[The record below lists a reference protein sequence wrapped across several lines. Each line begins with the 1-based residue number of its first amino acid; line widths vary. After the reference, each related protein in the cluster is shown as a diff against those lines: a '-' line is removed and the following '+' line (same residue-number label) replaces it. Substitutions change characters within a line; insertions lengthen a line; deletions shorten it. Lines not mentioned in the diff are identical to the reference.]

1 MRTKLSWML
10 RNINEKKTGSIR
22 KQWKCYCSQRAAP
35 TVIRQFYCVTL
46 LPLKF
51 LTASR
56 IIIIIIIIIIFDSNR
71 NDTRCEMPRQLI
83 SGEKWEWQRYGQ
95 RLLDMNVHTPLIPEK
110 VLTSKE
116 NDNYTDLVLHH
127 PLLPPPPPQVYQREK
142 YFSCNVLQK

>member
-1 MRTKLSWML
+1 MKKKDRQHPEVVEML
-10 RNINEKKTGSIR
+10 LQSAGCTNCNQAVLLR
-22 KQWKCYCSQRAAP
+22 Y
-35 TVIRQFYCVTL
+35 TVAFKISHSESSFYFVY
-46 LPLKF
+46 
-51 LTASR
+51 
-56 IIIIIIIIIIFDSNR
+56 IFDSNR

-127 PLLPPPPPQVYQREK
+127 PLPPPPPQVYQREK